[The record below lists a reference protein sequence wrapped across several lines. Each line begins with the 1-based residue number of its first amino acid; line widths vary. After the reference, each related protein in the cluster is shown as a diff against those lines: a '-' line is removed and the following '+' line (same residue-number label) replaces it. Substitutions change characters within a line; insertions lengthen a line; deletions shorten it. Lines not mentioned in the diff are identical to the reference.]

1 MTTVERAYTYLYHA
15 RNAFL
20 HGNPVAGK
28 SLLTRTAKKQVG
40 IPLLASMV
48 LDLPRF
54 NGRVSDRH
62 YAACCHCSSYS
73 AGLMYPNVEWRRF
86 RLYQVSM

>member
-1 MTTVERAYTYLYHA
+1 MERVGVAANPQLFA
-15 RNAFL
+15 RLQHN
-20 HGNPVAGK
+20 
-28 SLLTRTAKKQVG
+28 LT
-40 IPLLASMV
+40 LARRM
-48 LDLPRF
+48 DLPRF